1 MVSFSASLARRLCD
15 GGGKDV
21 RVTSVDDGHGGA
33 TEELTGGGTELN
45 LHGDNMLASVLLS
58 KALNGRRV

>member
-1 MVSFSASLARRLCD
+1 MITFPASLVQRLCD

-21 RVTSVDDGHGGA
+21 GVTGIDDGHGGA
-33 TEELTGGGTELN
+33 TEELTGCGTELN
-45 LHGDNMLASVLLS
+45 LQDNNTLASVLLS